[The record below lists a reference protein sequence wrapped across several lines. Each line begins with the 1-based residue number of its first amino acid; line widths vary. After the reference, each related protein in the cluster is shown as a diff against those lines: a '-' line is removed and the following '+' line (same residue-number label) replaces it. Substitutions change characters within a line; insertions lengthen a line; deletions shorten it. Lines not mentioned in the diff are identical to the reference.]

1 MMEEKFECGSAP
13 IPFFDPCTSDRLD
26 SMLLSLRE
34 RAGRKNKGKSHSEPV
49 ACWLGKDTLECKPIP
64 ALTIILSTVGCSF
77 ARSGGCTMCGYINDA
92 SIEPPGADALVAQLK
107 SGFKKAPLSDF
118 VVKIFTSG
126 SFFDM
131 QEVGSAAQKQLLE
144 CLEQSENVRKVI
156 VETRPEFVNRESL
169 GRVREVFHKPFEIA
183 MGLESAND
191 TIRKFCINK
200 RFTFDQFREASSIA
214 SGKDITVRAY
224 LLLKPPFL
232 SEGDALRDVI
242 ESISRA
248 AHYAGTIS
256 INPCNVQRGTLVEEL
271 YHGRGYR
278 PPWLWSIIEAL
289 RSGKENNPDT
299 TIISDPVAAGTERG
313 PYNCPECNKRA
324 ARVIEEFSVTQQRE
338 LLERFHCDC
347 KHLWEKVVALENYTY
362 GAQLKIR

>member
-1 MMEEKFECGSAP
+1 M
-13 IPFFDPCTSDRLD
+13 SDRVD

-34 RAGRKNKGKSHSEPV
+34 RAGKSRKRDKRSVEHV
-49 ACWLGKDTLECKPIP
+49 ACWLGRDTLEGKPTP
-64 ALTIILSTVGCSF
+64 ALTIILSTVGCRF
-77 ARSGGCTMCGYINDA
+77 ARQGGCTMCGYINDA
-92 SIEPPGADALVAQLK
+92 SIEPPGAGVLIAQLK
-107 SGFKKAPLSDF
+107 SGFKKAPESDF
-118 VVKIFTSG
+118 IVKIFTSG
-126 SFFDM
+126 SFFDIEEVDFTI
-131 QEVGSAAQKQLLE
+131 QEQILE
-144 CLEQSENVRKVI
+144 YLEQSANVRKVI

-191 TIRKFCINK
+191 TIRRFCINK
-200 RFTFDQFREASSIA
+200 RFTFDQFKKASSIA
-214 SGKDITVRAY
+214 EGEDITVKAY

-248 AHYAGTIS
+248 APHAGTIS

-289 RSGKENNPDT
+289 RIGKENNPDT
-299 TIISDPVAAGTERG
+299 TIMSDPVAAGTERG
-313 PYNCPECNKRA
+313 PYNCPECNQRA
-324 ARVIEEFSVTQQRE
+324 ARVIEEFFITQRGE

-347 KHLWEKVVALENYTY
+347 RYLWEKVVALEDYTY
-362 GAQLKIR
+362 GAQLKTR